1 MQMRLRLAGLCGSLA
16 VFVAGA
22 AVTRGQTAP
31 VFRSTT
37 NLVQVD
43 VIVHDNRD
51 NFVVGLTADDLD
63 VFEDGKPQRIQQLYL
78 VTTDPVTG
86 VSSTNGAETSPTDL
100 RSHRVFVLVF
110 DERDLEISALQRIK
124 AGAEAFITAQFKDGD
139 LGAVVVN
146 GQFFQDKLTTS

>member
-1 MQMRLRLAGLCGSLA
+1 MQMRLRLVALCGSLA
-16 VFVAGA
+16 VFLAGA
-22 AVTRGQTAP
+22 AVTRAARGPHDQNPPAQTAP

-51 NFVVGLTADDLD
+51 YFVVGLTADDLD

-124 AGAEAFITAQFKDGD
+124 AGAE
-139 LGAVVVN
+139 
-146 GQFFQDKLTTS
+146 